1 MDRIA
6 VGIMVVCLFFT
17 IPVAYEFISEMVFD
31 RRVFRLADRIAEG
44 GMPYSKAVQIAYGRV
59 KYGGG

>member
-17 IPVAYEFISEMVFD
+17 IPVAYEFLAEIAFD
-31 RRVFRLADRIAEG
+31 RRVFHLADKVAKD
-44 GMPYSKAVQIAYGRV
+44 GMPYSEAVQIAYGRV
-59 KYGGG
+59 KNGRG